1 MPPRKLDELA
11 VDIDDAFTVV
21 EELQNE
27 PDVQAPEK
35 LNELHEALDEASD
48 TIDDLEEDKAE

>member
-1 MPPRKLDELA
+1 MPSRKLDELA
-11 VDIDDAFTVV
+11 ADIDDAFTVV

-35 LNELHEALDEASD
+35 LDELHETLDEASD
-48 TIDDLEEDKAE
+48 TIDELEDQSE